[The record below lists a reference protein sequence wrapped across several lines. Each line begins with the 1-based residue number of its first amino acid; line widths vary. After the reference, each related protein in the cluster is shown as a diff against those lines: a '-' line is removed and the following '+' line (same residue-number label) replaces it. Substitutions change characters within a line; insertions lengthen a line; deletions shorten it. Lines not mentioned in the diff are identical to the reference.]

1 MPEETLLFCLP
12 HAGGSAGFYLP
23 LAEHLPRWLRLVPVE
38 LPGRGRRS
46 IEPPCGD
53 FEQLAEDVAARIR
66 GGLEWSGQP
75 RYAVFG
81 HSLGA
86 ILAFYEA
93 RKLKAHPPFHV
104 FLSSPPI
111 FHPRGTEQGEETRCC
126 HNLPREKFLVMLR
139 EMGGLT
145 DEVMNS
151 PALIE
156 YAEPVIRADFAALE
170 TWFPPLWP
178 PLDLPFTLFSGEAE
192 NRPLSHWAAR
202 TTGTFASYRFPG
214 GHFYLTAHWEKL
226 AALIVRACGTL
237 HQGAAAAA
245 RMRN

>member
-66 GGLEWSGQP
+66 GGLERSGQP

-93 RKLKAHPPFHV
+93 RKLER
-104 FLSSPPI
+104 I
-111 FHPRGTEQGEETRCC
+111 PRSMFFFPRRRYFIPVDGTRRRRVAVTICRAKNFWSCC
-126 HNLPREKFLVMLR
+126 AK
-139 EMGGLT
+139 
-145 DEVMNS
+145 
-151 PALIE
+151 
-156 YAEPVIRADFAALE
+156 
-170 TWFPPLWP
+170 
-178 PLDLPFTLFSGEAE
+178 
-192 NRPLSHWAAR
+192 WAV
-202 TTGTFASYRFPG
+202 S
-214 GHFYLTAHWEKL
+214 
-226 AALIVRACGTL
+226 
-237 HQGAAAAA
+237 
-245 RMRN
+245 RMR